1 MTRKIDLVVLNPAGN
16 TTILVLSPTDRS
28 DYAEVANKLLEMDFG
43 EQCPWADSVKG
54 EQVAYALE
62 DPAIS
67 ADTED
72 PAKADALSG
81 SSDGSA
87 VPAPLPAMEMCGL
100 EFCGNASRAFAYYRV
115 AACGDGEAACGDG
128 EAVDGKKELQ
138 VQVSGCRHPLKAA
151 VDVAGAQSRI
161 EMPLP
166 VEIKTVDTAPAG
178 VNGEYPLIDLDGI
191 THMVMAGVE
200 PSAERFDRIK
210 KFIYEEVSPEME
222 AFGVMFINEET
233 GLMSPVVYVRDVDTT
248 YFEGS
253 CASGTTAASVAK
265 AIGEVDGTYRYSFRQ
280 PAGTLSTEVTKAG
293 GKITGITLGGL
304 MEMSGVIHVEI

>member
-1 MTRKIDLVVLNPAGN
+1 MSRTIDLVVLNPAGN

-54 EQVAYALE
+54 EQVAYAL
-62 DPAIS
+62 D
-67 ADTED
+67 D
-72 PAKADALSG
+72 
-81 SSDGSA
+81 
-87 VPAPLPAMEMCGL
+87 PAPLPAMEMCGL

-115 AACGDGEAACGDG
+115 AACGDGRE
-128 EAVDGKKELQ
+128 VDGQKELQ
-138 VQVSGCRHPLKAA
+138 VSVSGCRHPLKAT

-178 VNGEYPLIDLDGI
+178 VDGEYPLIDLDGI
-191 THMVMAGVE
+191 THMVMVGVE

-222 AFGVMFINEET
+222 AFGVMFINEDT

-265 AIGEVDGTYRYSFRQ
+265 AIGEADGTYSYRFRQ

-304 MEMSGVIHVEI
+304 MEMSDVIHVEI

>member
-67 ADTED
+67 AD
-72 PAKADALSG
+72 P
-81 SSDGSA
+81 A

-115 AACGDGEAACGDG
+115 AACGDGEATCGDGEAACGDG

-178 VNGEYPLIDLDGI
+178 VDGEYPLIDLDGI
-191 THMVMAGVE
+191 THMVMVGVE
-200 PSAERFDRIK
+200 PSAERFERIR

-222 AFGVMFINEET
+222 AFGVMFINEDT

-265 AIGEVDGTYRYSFRQ
+265 AIGEADGTYSYRFRQ

-304 MEMSGVIHVEI
+304 MEMSDVIHVEI

>member
-67 ADTED
+67 AD
-72 PAKADALSG
+72 P
-81 SSDGSA
+81 A

-178 VNGEYPLIDLDGI
+178 VDGEYPLIDLDGI

-200 PSAERFDRIK
+200 PSAERFERIK

-265 AIGEVDGTYRYSFRQ
+265 AIGEVDGTYSYSFRQ

-293 GKITGITLGGL
+293 GKITSITLGGL